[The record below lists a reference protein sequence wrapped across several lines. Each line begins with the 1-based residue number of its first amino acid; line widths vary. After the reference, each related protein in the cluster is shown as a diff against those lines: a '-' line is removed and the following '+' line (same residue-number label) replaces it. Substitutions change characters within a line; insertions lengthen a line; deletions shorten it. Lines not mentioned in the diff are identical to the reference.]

1 MVRARSDLILDHPFF
16 GTLALRLRLKEDP
29 ACDTAWSN
37 GRTLA
42 FNPEYIGALSPD
54 KVKGLVGHEI
64 MHLACGHHLRRGDR
78 DHTMWNR
85 ACDLAINWI
94 LLDAGLT
101 LPEGFLDDPD
111 LRRMEVE
118 AIYDRLLEDSERDE
132 QGSENLGG
140 QGEESDKN
148 GGAGSTGDQNGDST
162 PKGGENRQDEDGNM
176 EEGSAWMGGG
186 DREEKSGSDQEYGDP
201 GGSGEV
207 RDGWDPEDGDP
218 SPNDLKDM
226 DLGREI
232 DLALA
237 VNQAKALGKLPEGV
251 ARLIEKILYPR
262 LPWGELLRR
271 FVENAARNDY
281 SWNPP
286 NRRYVHAGL
295 YLPSVKNEELP
306 EIVIAVDT
314 SGSISQGELDQFAA
328 EVSAVL
334 QDFDTLVTLVYCDA
348 AVSGIQELSRF
359 DLPLVLTPT
368 GGGGTDY
375 RPVFDLVGERSME
388 PACLIYLTDLECINY
403 PVPPDYPV
411 LWVSTR
417 TGKRVPPFGEVV
429 ELSL

>member
-1 MVRARSDLILDHPFF
+1 
-16 GTLALRLRLKEDP
+16 
-29 ACDTAWSN
+29 
-37 GRTLA
+37 
-42 FNPEYIGALSPD
+42 
-54 KVKGLVGHEI
+54 
-64 MHLACGHHLRRGDR
+64 
-78 DHTMWNR
+78 
-85 ACDLAINWI
+85 
-94 LLDAGLT
+94 
-101 LPEGFLDDPD
+101 
-111 LRRMEVE
+111 
-118 AIYDRLLEDSERDE
+118 
-132 QGSENLGG
+132 
-140 QGEESDKN
+140 
-148 GGAGSTGDQNGDST
+148 
-162 PKGGENRQDEDGNM
+162 
-176 EEGSAWMGGG
+176 
-186 DREEKSGSDQEYGDP
+186 
-201 GGSGEV
+201 
-207 RDGWDPEDGDP
+207 
-218 SPNDLKDM
+218 
-226 DLGREI
+226 
-232 DLALA
+232 
-237 VNQAKALGKLPEGV
+237 
-251 ARLIEKILYPR
+251 
-262 LPWGELLRR
+262 
-271 FVENAARNDY
+271 VENAARNDY